1 MRQSQPKNDGQK
13 SKDRPSSDT
22 ESDAL
27 ARAEAQ
33 LQPTNKTAAADHQA
47 STADTTGADGG
58 QPSPAPAP
66 SSDSLIFGSMLVDLS
81 DKIFVRWAGDG
92 SAMQGDMRAQAVEA
106 WGRVIDRYLPS
117 LLQSGPLGQLGLIY
131 SAHLTA
137 CYYSRTC
144 QTTVPLPDSSANVGA
159 EKPPC

>member
-1 MRQSQPKNDGQK
+1 MRQSTTKDEAAK
-13 SKDRPSSDT
+13 LKDRPSSATD
-22 ESDAL
+22 SDAL

-33 LQPTNKTAAADHQA
+33 LQPTDKTAAGGHQDPP
-47 STADTTGADGG
+47 TDTTGADGG

-66 SSDSLIFGSMLVDLS
+66 SADSLIFGAMLVDLS
-81 DKIFVRWAGDG
+81 DKLFVRWAGEG
-92 SAMQGDMRAQAVEA
+92 SAMQGAMRTQAVDA
-106 WGRVIDRYLPS
+106 WGRVIDRYLPT
-117 LLQSGPLGQLGLIY
+117 LLESGPLGQLGLIY

-144 QTTVPLPDSSANVGA
+144 QTTVPLPDSSANAGA